1 MSSDPDSK
9 DPSPPAHALVPFPD
23 YDVGYGKPPVTSRF
37 KPGQSGNPRGRPK
50 GARNRLPAL
59 NEERL
64 KTIVLQEAYRTI
76 KVRDGNR
83 NMTVPM
89 AQAII
94 RTLAVNAAKGN
105 NRAAL
110 IFSTLLQ
117 TTERENRELHDQWL
131 RTAIDYKTGWEKI
144 LAHRKAHGIV
154 APDPIPH
161 PDDIVIDHRSGTVKI
176 LGPMTREDK
185 QAFDEAQTIHQDL
198 ARVIAWSQRRLKRE
212 RDPAKRQALLDAI
225 AEDTELRDRLESFL
239 PRRYVTAKN
248 VKVG

>member
-1 MSSDPDSK
+1 MGKDPNSK
-9 DPSPPAHALVPFPD
+9 DPSPPAHALVPLPH

-59 NEERL
+59 NDERL

-225 AEDTELRDRLESFL
+225 SEDTELGDRLASL
-239 PRRYVTAKN
+239 MPRRYLSESAL
-248 VKVG
+248 